1 MPKVKPA
8 ELAAEAHRRNLE
20 QLARLG
26 GEVRAARLRRRR
38 TQQQVADDAGVSRS
52 AESAIERG
60 LGGGQTLDTL
70 QRVALA
76 AGRPLV
82 VSLERDRLE
91 DTADAGHLA
100 IQELM
105 LRLGRRAG
113 AAGSFELA
121 TRPAEPWRST
131 DVGLRDDRRR
141 ILVLI
146 ECWNTFGD
154 LGSAARSSERKRA
167 EAAMFAVAIGGARP
181 YRVATCWVVRA
192 TKRNRALVARYPEVF
207 RARFPG
213 SSLGWVRALTET
225 STAAGARRPPEP
237 PAEPGLV
244 WCDVPA
250 TRLFAWRQRGSR

>member
-1 MPKVKPA
+1 MTKVKPA

-26 GEVRAARLRRRR
+26 IEVRAARQRRRQ
-38 TQQQVADDAGVSRS
+38 TQQEVANAAGVSRS
-52 AESAIERG
+52 AESAVERG
-60 LGGGQTLDTL
+60 LGGGHTLDTW
-70 QRVALA
+70 QRIALA
-76 AGRPLV
+76 AGRPLI

-91 DTADAGHLA
+91 DTADAGHLV
-100 IQELM
+100 IQELA
-105 LRLGRRAG
+105 LRLGRRVG
-113 AAGSFELA
+113 FTGSFELA

-141 ILVLI
+141 VLALL

-154 LGSAARSSERKRA
+154 LGSSTRSSERKRA
-167 EAAMFAVAIGGARP
+167 EAAMLAVALGGERP

-213 SSLGWVRALTET
+213 SSLTWVRAL
-225 STAAGARRPPEP
+225 SPADARAGTGLPPEP
-237 PAEPGLV
+237 PSEPGLV
-244 WCDVPA
+244 WCDVAA
-250 TRLFAWRQRGSR
+250 TRLFPWRQR

>member
-1 MPKVKPA
+1 MPKVKRS

-26 GEVRAARLRRRR
+26 GDVRAARQRRRQ
-38 TQQQVADDAGVSRS
+38 TQQEVADAAGVSRS
-52 AESAIERG
+52 AESAVERG
-60 LGGGQTLDTL
+60 LGGGHTLDAW
-70 QRVALA
+70 QRIALA
-76 AGRPLV
+76 VGRPLI

-100 IQELM
+100 MQELV

-113 AAGSFELA
+113 FIGSFELA

-141 ILVLI
+141 VLALV

-154 LGSAARSSERKRA
+154 LGSSVRSSERKRA
-167 EAAMFAVAIGGARP
+167 EAAMFGVAIGGERP
-181 YRVATCWVVRA
+181 YRVTTCWIVRA

-207 RARFPG
+207 GARFPG
-213 SSLGWVRALTET
+213 SSLRWARALDV
-225 STAAGARRPPEP
+225 AGAGAGVGPPPVP
-237 PAEPGLV
+237 PSEPGLV
-244 WCDVPA
+244 WCDVA
-250 TRLFAWRQRGSR
+250 TTRLFPWRRR

>member
-26 GEVRAARLRRRR
+26 GEVRAVRLRRGQ
-38 TQQQVADDAGVSRS
+38 TQQQVADAAGISRT

-60 LGGGQTLDTL
+60 LGSGQAMDTW

-76 AGRPLV
+76 AGRPLIV
-82 VSLERDRLE
+82 GLERDRLE
-91 DTADAGHLA
+91 ETADAGHLG
-100 IQELM
+100 IQELV

-113 AAGSFELA
+113 FAGAFELA
-121 TRPAEPWRST
+121 TRATEAWRST

-141 ILVLI
+141 LLVLV

-154 LGSAARSSERKRA
+154 IGAAARSSERKRA
-167 EAAMFAVAIGGARP
+167 EAAMFAIALGGEHP
-181 YRVATCWVVRA
+181 HRVAMCWVVRA

-207 RARFPG
+207 RSRFPG
-213 SSLGWVRALTET
+213 SSLGWVLALTAL
-225 STAAGARRPPEP
+225 SAGASGRPAPEP
-237 PAEPGLV
+237 PLEPGLV
-244 WCDVPA
+244 WCDVA
-250 TRLFAWRQRGSR
+250 TTRLFPWRQR